1 MQVTLSLQDGTIKH
15 ATLMRGGLAV
25 LASLPPTDEPDTND
39 WGDED
44 GREVDAIQPL
54 RLSVEDVSI
63 PLWATTDIFSRA
75 LSSTTAHLSVS
86 GKVFTL
92 RPKKVEEL
100 ERTPNGWFG
109 KLVCTRI
116 PEQVTI
122 TSATDPMDFSAFG
135 CVILNDVRKEP
146 IYMAPSIKETPF
158 VDDVEGRVYL
168 DGGRTLRSSFEL
180 DVPLLMSASSVADLW
195 NKRSMLLDT
204 LVAKGLQTIA
214 PITDG
219 ATTYRGY
226 YASCTSKDDP
236 SVSDGAVKW
245 SFTLTFVITEI

>member
-1 MQVTLSLQDGTIKH
+1 MQVTLSLQDGTIKQ
-15 ATLMRGGLAV
+15 ASLMRGGLAV
-25 LASLPPTDEPDTND
+25 LASLPPTNEPDAND

-44 GREVDAIQPL
+44 GREVDTIQPI

-63 PLWATTDIFSRA
+63 PLWATTDIFSEA
-75 LSSTTAHLSVS
+75 LSSTTTHLSVS

-122 TSATDPMDFSAFG
+122 TSATDPIDFSAFG
-135 CVILNDVRKEP
+135 CVVLHDIKKEP
-146 IYMAPSIKETPF
+146 IYTAPSIKESPF
-158 VDDVEGRVYL
+158 VDDIEGRVYL

-180 DVPLLMSASSVADLW
+180 EVPLLMVASSVGDLW
-195 NKRSMLLDT
+195 TKRSMLLDT
-204 LVAKGLQTIA
+204 LVAKGLRTIA

-219 ATTYRGY
+219 AATYRGY

>member
-1 MQVTLSLQDGTIKH
+1 MKVTLSLQDGTIKQ

-44 GREVDAIQPL
+44 GREVDTIQPI

-63 PLWATTDIFSRA
+63 PLWATTDIFSKA
-75 LSSTTAHLSVS
+75 LSSTTAYLSVS

-92 RPKKVEEL
+92 RPKKVEEQ
-100 ERTPNGWFG
+100 ERTPRGWFG
-109 KLVCTRI
+109 KLVCTRM

-122 TSATDPMDFSAFG
+122 TSATDPIDFSAFG
-135 CVILNDVRKEP
+135 CTILHDIKKEP
-146 IYMAPSIKETPF
+146 IYTAPALKYSPF
-158 VDDVEGRVYL
+158 VDDADGHVYL

-180 DVPLLMSASSVADLW
+180 EVPLLMVASSMTDLW
-195 NKRSMLLDT
+195 NKRSMLLDK
-204 LVAKGLQTIA
+204 LVAKGLRTIA
-214 PITDG
+214 PIIDG
-219 ATTYRGY
+219 AATYRGY
-226 YASCTSKDDP
+226 YASCTTKDDP